1 MTTTSQYSEL
11 QEKVNR
17 KREFIEK
24 HKKILADMLKNCT
37 HEETYVK
44 EHYFSGSYT
53 DRAHTVYDTRC
64 SLCGK
69 LMGTKTKEHS
79 WYG

>member
-1 MTTTSQYSEL
+1 MTTISEYLEL

-24 HKKILADMLKNCT
+24 HKKILGEMLKKCN

-44 EHYFSGSYT
+44 EHYFSGSYN
-53 DRAHTVYDTRC
+53 DKAYTVYDTRC
-64 SLCGK
+64 SLCDK
-69 LMGTKTKEHS
+69 ILETRTKEHS